1 MPVGAISGLILVIS
15 LVDMVDID
23 HDIDHTTDIG
33 LQPSGLE
40 TWRIAGYV
48 LEEEW
53 LVVV

>member
-15 LVDMVDID
+15 LVDMVG
-23 HDIDHTTDIG
+23 IDHTTDIG
-33 LQPSGLE
+33 LQASGPE